1 MKKRLSSSPYYPPR
15 HPINQQLTRREDPG
29 GNGESELSVHL
40 QIQAQAQVS
49 QQTQTLALKTRND
62 TI

>member
-1 MKKRLSSSPYYPPR
+1 MKKRLSSSPILTPTSP

-29 GNGESELSVHL
+29 GNGEVSC
-40 QIQAQAQVS
+40 QCKIKTQAQVS
-49 QQTQTLALKTRND
+49 QQTQTLALQIRND

>member
-1 MKKRLSSSPYYPPR
+1 MKKRLLLPYINPHP

-29 GNGESELSVHL
+29 GNGEVSC
-40 QIQAQAQVS
+40 QCKIKTQAQVS
-49 QQTQTLALKTRND
+49 QQTQTLALQIRND